1 MNKKLLLTFGSLA
14 SVMPMSLA
22 VVSCHN
28 DKQAI
33 IKEQTQKVLDL
44 ANNAIAWN
52 DVTAQI
58 AKDVASIDDEIA
70 KAKDDETKKELNEKK
85 TYIKSHNIPLDA
97 YGYAKSLQDKA
108 KDDKDAE
115 AQLKAYESFYTVAN
129 YDKVVAAIKANA
141 QNLVDG
147 KVDKFE
153 EPTDLATV
161 YFVSKPEKPSSVDN
175 DKFEAQKYLTI
186 YLYGLAAKLIQK

>member
-1 MNKKLLLTFGSLA
+1 MNKKILLTFGSLA

-28 DKQAI
+28 DKKAI
-33 IKEQTQKVLDL
+33 IKEQAQKVLDL
-44 ANNAIAWN
+44 ANNAIAWS

-58 AKDVASIDDEIA
+58 AKGVASIDDEIA
-70 KAKDDETKKELNEKK
+70 KANNEETKKELNEKK

-97 YGYAKSLQDKA
+97 YDYAKSLQDKA

-153 EPTDLATV
+153 EPTDLATI

>member
-33 IKEQTQKVLDL
+33 IKEQAQKVLDL
-44 ANNAIAWN
+44 ANNAIAWS

-70 KAKDDETKKELNEKK
+70 KAKDDKTKKELNKKK
-85 TYIKSHNIPLDA
+85 TYIQSHNIPSDA
-97 YGYAKSLQDKA
+97 YDYAKSLQEKV

-161 YFVSKPEKPSSVDN
+161 YFVSKPEKSSSVDN
-175 DKFEAQKYLTI
+175 DKFETQKYLTI